1 MKEDVFAYIDDHK
14 AQMMDLWQDLVNQ
27 DSPASYREGVDLVA
41 KRVFNRRYH
50 RKIFKELEEAG
61 ASTRWDEEGKALIAE
76 IPGDSRAPVLLLG
89 HMDTVFP
96 VGEAARRPFT
106 VEGSRVT
113 GPGALDMKG
122 GVAVMLS
129 ALKALHSA
137 GFSGRPLKVILV
149 SDEEIAHNGS
159 KATVM
164 LQREAR
170 GCAACF
176 NCETGYEDN
185 SLVIGRKGGVV
196 FKAAVHG
203 IAAHAGNNPRQGR
216 SAIWEM
222 AKKID
227 DIQNM
232 TDWDKGI
239 TFNVGTIKGG
249 TVSNAIPDYCEVEG
263 DIRFQDPDISPLVKE
278 ELLKVL
284 NHTYIE
290 GTKTELLL
298 YHEGMLPMK
307 MTEENRKLFEFVK
320 KTGEENGIPVS
331 EGKLVGGGSDSGYVV
346 YAGVPTVC
354 AMGVKGRFN
363 HTRDEY
369 ALKDSLFERAKLL
382 GAVILKMNEV

>member
-41 KRVFNRRYH
+41 KRV
-50 RKIFKELEEAG
+50 FKELEEAG

-222 AKKID
+222 EKKID

>member
-41 KRVFNRRYH
+41 KRV
-50 RKIFKELEEAG
+50 FKELEEAG

-149 SDEEIAHNGS
+149 SDEEIVHNGS

-382 GAVILKMNEV
+382 GSVILKMNEV

>member
-41 KRVFNRRYH
+41 KRV
-50 RKIFKELEEAG
+50 FKELEEAG

-170 GCAACF
+170 GCAASF

-263 DIRFQDPDISPLVKE
+263 DIRFQDPDISPFVKE

>member
-41 KRVFNRRYH
+41 KRV
-50 RKIFKELEEAG
+50 FKELEEAG

-149 SDEEIAHNGS
+149 SDEEIVHNGS

-232 TDWDKGI
+232 TDRDKGI

>member
-41 KRVFNRRYH
+41 KRV
-50 RKIFKELEEAG
+50 FKELEEAG

-298 YHEGMLPMK
+298 DHEGMLPMK

>member
-41 KRVFNRRYH
+41 KRVF
-50 RKIFKELEEAG
+50 KELEEAG

-89 HMDTVFP
+89 HIDTVFP

-249 TVSNAIPDYCEVEG
+249 TVSNAIPGYCEVEG
-263 DIRFQDPDISPLVKE
+263 DIRFQDPDISPFVKE

-331 EGKLVGGGSDSGYVV
+331 EGKLVGGSDSGYVV

>member
-1 MKEDVFAYIDDHK
+1 MKENVFAYIDDHK

-41 KRVFNRRYH
+41 KRV
-50 RKIFKELEEAG
+50 FKELEEAG

-232 TDWDKGI
+232 TDRDKGI

>member
-41 KRVFNRRYH
+41 KRV
-50 RKIFKELEEAG
+50 FKELEEAG

-249 TVSNAIPDYCEVEG
+249 TVSNAIPGYCEVEG
-263 DIRFQDPDISPLVKE
+263 DIRFRDPDISPFVKE

>member
-41 KRVFNRRYH
+41 KRV
-50 RKIFKELEEAG
+50 FKELEEAG

-249 TVSNAIPDYCEVEG
+249 TVPNAIPDYCEVEG

>member
-41 KRVFNRRYH
+41 KRV
-50 RKIFKELEEAG
+50 FKELEEAG

-249 TVSNAIPDYCEVEG
+249 TVSNAIPGYCEVEG
-263 DIRFQDPDISPLVKE
+263 DIRFQDPDISPFVKE

-284 NHTYIE
+284 NHTYME

>member
-41 KRVFNRRYH
+41 KRVF
-50 RKIFKELEEAG
+50 KELEEAG

-89 HMDTVFP
+89 HIDTVFP

-176 NCETGYEDN
+176 NCETGYEDD

-263 DIRFQDPDISPLVKE
+263 DIRFQDPDISPFVKE

-307 MTEENRKLFEFVK
+307 MTEDNKKLFELVK

-331 EGKLVGGGSDSGYVV
+331 KGKLVGGGSDSGYVV

>member
-27 DSPASYREGVDLVA
+27 DNPASYREGVDLVA
-41 KRVFNRRYH
+41 KRV
-50 RKIFKELEEAG
+50 FKELEEAG

>member
-41 KRVFNRRYH
+41 KRV
-50 RKIFKELEEAG
+50 FKELEEAG

-176 NCETGYEDN
+176 NCETGYEDD

-249 TVSNAIPDYCEVEG
+249 TVSNAIPGYCEVEG

>member
-14 AQMMDLWQDLVNQ
+14 AQIMDLWQDLVNQ

-41 KRVFNRRYH
+41 KRV
-50 RKIFKELEEAG
+50 FKELEEAG

-89 HMDTVFP
+89 HIDTVFP

-249 TVSNAIPDYCEVEG
+249 TVSNAIPGYCEVEG
-263 DIRFQDPDISPLVKE
+263 DIRFQDPDISPFVKE

>member
-41 KRVFNRRYH
+41 KRVF
-50 RKIFKELEEAG
+50 KELEEAG

-89 HMDTVFP
+89 HIDTVFP

-176 NCETGYEDN
+176 NCETGHEDN

-249 TVSNAIPDYCEVEG
+249 TVSNAIPGYCEVEG
-263 DIRFQDPDISPLVKE
+263 DIRFQDPDISPFVKE

-284 NHTYIE
+284 NHTYME

>member
-41 KRVFNRRYH
+41 KRV
-50 RKIFKELEEAG
+50 FKELEEAG

-137 GFSGRPLKVILV
+137 GFSGRPLKVIFV

-232 TDWDKGI
+232 TDRDKGI

>member
-41 KRVFNRRYH
+41 KRV
-50 RKIFKELEEAG
+50 FKELEEAG

-164 LQREAR
+164 LQRDAR

>member
-41 KRVFNRRYH
+41 KRVF
-50 RKIFKELEEAG
+50 KELEEAG

-89 HMDTVFP
+89 HIDTVFP

-249 TVSNAIPDYCEVEG
+249 TVSNAIPGYCEVEG
-263 DIRFQDPDISPLVKE
+263 DIRFQDPDISPFVKE

-284 NHTYIE
+284 NHTYME

-307 MTEENRKLFEFVK
+307 MTEENRKLFELVK

>member
-27 DSPASYREGVDLVA
+27 DSHASYREGVDLVA
-41 KRVFNRRYH
+41 KRV
-50 RKIFKELEEAG
+50 FKELEEAG

>member
-41 KRVFNRRYH
+41 KRV
-50 RKIFKELEEAG
+50 FKELEEAG

-263 DIRFQDPDISPLVKE
+263 DIRFQDPDISPFVKE
-278 ELLKVL
+278 ELFKVL
-284 NHTYIE
+284 NHTYME

-369 ALKDSLFERAKLL
+369 ALKDSLFERAKPL

>member
-41 KRVFNRRYH
+41 KRVF
-50 RKIFKELEEAG
+50 KELEESG

>member
-41 KRVFNRRYH
+41 KRVF
-50 RKIFKELEEAG
+50 KELEEAG

-89 HMDTVFP
+89 HIDTVFP

-284 NHTYIE
+284 NHTYME

>member
-41 KRVFNRRYH
+41 KRV
-50 RKIFKELEEAG
+50 FKELEEAG

-106 VEGSRVT
+106 AEGSRVT

-263 DIRFQDPDISPLVKE
+263 DIRFQDPDISPFVKE
-278 ELLKVL
+278 ELFKVL
-284 NHTYIE
+284 NHTYME

-331 EGKLVGGGSDSGYVV
+331 EGKLVGGGSDSSYVV

>member
-41 KRVFNRRYH
+41 KRV
-50 RKIFKELEEAG
+50 FKELEEAG

-232 TDWDKGI
+232 TDRDKGI

-263 DIRFQDPDISPLVKE
+263 DIRFQDPDISPFVKE
-278 ELLKVL
+278 ELFKVL
-284 NHTYIE
+284 NHTYME

>member
-41 KRVFNRRYH
+41 KRV
-50 RKIFKELEEAG
+50 FKELEEAG

-263 DIRFQDPDISPLVKE
+263 DIRFQDPDISPFVKE
-278 ELLKVL
+278 ELFKVL
-284 NHTYIE
+284 NHTYME

-298 YHEGMLPMK
+298 YHQGMLPMK

>member
-41 KRVFNRRYH
+41 KRV
-50 RKIFKELEEAG
+50 FKELEEAG

-122 GVAVMLS
+122 GIAVMLS

-263 DIRFQDPDISPLVKE
+263 DIRFQDPDISPFVKE
-278 ELLKVL
+278 ELFKVL
-284 NHTYIE
+284 NHTYME

>member
-1 MKEDVFAYIDDHK
+1 MKEDVFVYIDDHK

-41 KRVFNRRYH
+41 KRV
-50 RKIFKELEEAG
+50 FKELEEAG

-307 MTEENRKLFEFVK
+307 MTEENRKLFKFVK

-354 AMGVKGRFN
+354 AIGVKGRFN

>member
-41 KRVFNRRYH
+41 KRV
-50 RKIFKELEEAG
+50 FKELEEAG

-263 DIRFQDPDISPLVKE
+263 DIRFQDPDISPFVKE
-278 ELLKVL
+278 ELFKVL
-284 NHTYIE
+284 NHTYME

-320 KTGEENGIPVS
+320 KTGEENEIPVS

>member
-27 DSPASYREGVDLVA
+27 DSPASYREGIDLVA
-41 KRVFNRRYH
+41 KRV
-50 RKIFKELEEAG
+50 FKELEEAG

>member
-41 KRVFNRRYH
+41 KRV
-50 RKIFKELEEAG
+50 FKELEEAG

-232 TDWDKGI
+232 TDRDKGI

-263 DIRFQDPDISPLVKE
+263 DIRFQDPDISPFVKE

>member
-41 KRVFNRRYH
+41 KRVF
-50 RKIFKELEEAG
+50 KELEEAG

-96 VGEAARRPFT
+96 AGEAARRPFT

-263 DIRFQDPDISPLVKE
+263 DIRFQDPDISPFVKE
-278 ELLKVL
+278 ELFKVL
-284 NHTYIE
+284 NHTYME

>member
-41 KRVFNRRYH
+41 KRV
-50 RKIFKELEEAG
+50 FKELEEAG

-232 TDWDKGI
+232 TDRDKGI

-263 DIRFQDPDISPLVKE
+263 DIRFQDSDISPLVKE

>member
-41 KRVFNRRYH
+41 KRV
-50 RKIFKELEEAG
+50 FKELEEAG

-249 TVSNAIPDYCEVEG
+249 TVSNAIPGYCEVEG
-263 DIRFQDPDISPLVKE
+263 DIRFQDPDISPFVKE
-278 ELLKVL
+278 ELFKVL
-284 NHTYIE
+284 NHTYME

>member
-1 MKEDVFAYIDDHK
+1 MKEDVFAYIDDNK

-41 KRVFNRRYH
+41 KRV
-50 RKIFKELEEAG
+50 FKELEEAG

>member
-41 KRVFNRRYH
+41 KRV
-50 RKIFKELEEAG
+50 FKELEEAG

-122 GVAVMLS
+122 GIAVMLS

-249 TVSNAIPDYCEVEG
+249 TVSNAIPGYCEVEG
-263 DIRFQDPDISPLVKE
+263 DIRFQDPDISPFVKE

-284 NHTYIE
+284 NHTYME

>member
-41 KRVFNRRYH
+41 KRV
-50 RKIFKELEEAG
+50 FKELEEAG

-176 NCETGYEDN
+176 NCETGYEDD

-263 DIRFQDPDISPLVKE
+263 DIRFQDPDISPFVKE

-307 MTEENRKLFEFVK
+307 MTEDNKKLFELVK

-331 EGKLVGGGSDSGYVV
+331 KGKLVGGGSDSGYVV

>member
-41 KRVFNRRYH
+41 KRV
-50 RKIFKELEEAG
+50 FKELEEAG

-263 DIRFQDPDISPLVKE
+263 DIRFQDPDISPFVKE

-307 MTEENRKLFEFVK
+307 MTEDNKKLFELVK

-331 EGKLVGGGSDSGYVV
+331 KGKLIGGGSDSGYVV

>member
-1 MKEDVFAYIDDHK
+1 MKEDVFVYIDDHK

-41 KRVFNRRYH
+41 KRV
-50 RKIFKELEEAG
+50 FKELEEAG

-176 NCETGYEDN
+176 NCETGYEDD

-263 DIRFQDPDISPLVKE
+263 DIRFQDPDISPFVKE

-307 MTEENRKLFEFVK
+307 MTEDNKKLFELVK

-331 EGKLVGGGSDSGYVV
+331 KGKLVGGGSDSGYVV

>member
-41 KRVFNRRYH
+41 KRV
-50 RKIFKELEEAG
+50 FKELEEAG

-382 GAVILKMNEV
+382 GAVILKMNEA